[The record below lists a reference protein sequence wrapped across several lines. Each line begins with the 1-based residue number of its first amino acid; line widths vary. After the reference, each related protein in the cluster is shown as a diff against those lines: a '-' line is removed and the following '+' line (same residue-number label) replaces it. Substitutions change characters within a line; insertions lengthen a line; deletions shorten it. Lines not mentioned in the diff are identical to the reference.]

1 MLPMEKINRINALA
15 HKSRTQGL
23 NEAEKQEQLALR
35 AEYLQALRKNVS
47 AMLDNVIIEEE
58 DGTRHKPTK
67 RKER

>member
-1 MLPMEKINRINALA
+1 MEKINRINALA

>member
-1 MLPMEKINRINALA
+1 MEKINRINALA

-58 DGTRHKPTK
+58 DGTRHRPTK

>member
-1 MLPMEKINRINALA
+1 MEKINRINALA
-15 HKSRTQGL
+15 HKSRTEGL
-23 NEAEKQEQLALR
+23 SETEKQEQLALR

-58 DGTRHKPTK
+58 DGTRHRPAK

>member
-1 MLPMEKINRINALA
+1 MEKINRINALA

-23 NEAEKQEQLALR
+23 SEAEKQEQLALR

-58 DGTRHKPTK
+58 DGTRHRPAK